1 MVLLLSVVA
10 VVVGGGG
17 VVGDVVVAVVVGGGV
32 VVVVVVAAAVAV
44 AVVVNMISI
53 NSSMVV
59 VIIMI
64 IGISISSCS
73 SSSSSSSSSMIM
85 ITVHVFICCYVLCL
99 NAILCLLDRVSSH
112 KVARSR
118 AGCEPQCAPERLS
131 ACLPICQSYTS
142 KGIGRQGIGSFCKE
156 FQCSST
162 MNGAMSAAAAD
173 EAKAQH

>member
-1 MVLLLSVVA
+1 MSVVA

-73 SSSSSSSSSMIM
+73 SSSSSSSNMIM